1 MRSLAT
7 SLPMPDEAP
16 IMIARL
22 AISCYFCNLD
32 GAKIQKIENI
42 IWLFPILLLPL
53 HPIFENYHY
62 LYKVYGKN
70 ERRHRGEYRE
80 V

>member
-1 MRSLAT
+1 
-7 SLPMPDEAP
+7 MPDEAP

-22 AISCYFCNLD
+22 FIFCYFCNLD

-53 HPIFENYHY
+53 HPIFENNHY
-62 LYKVYGKN
+62 IYKVYGKN

>member
-1 MRSLAT
+1 
-7 SLPMPDEAP
+7 
-16 IMIARL
+16 MIARL

-70 ERRHRGEYRE
+70 ERRH
-80 V
+80 